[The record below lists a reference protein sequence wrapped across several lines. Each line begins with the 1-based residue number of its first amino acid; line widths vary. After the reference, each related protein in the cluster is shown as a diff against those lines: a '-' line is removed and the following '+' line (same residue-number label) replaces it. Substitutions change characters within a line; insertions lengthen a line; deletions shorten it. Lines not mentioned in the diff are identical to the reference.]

1 MKNAGICRFPRHY
14 ACVDGL
20 ANVEG
25 RLTMNRNML
34 FEDEPETGTGPNL
47 VRYRWTN
54 VRSLDQHTAN
64 GGEIYRWVD
73 NVVVHEFGHTFGL
86 DDYRGES
93 DFYGIMDVDD
103 VKYKK
108 DDQIKQDDRD
118 ALRKIYESHTKNE
131 GW

>member
-1 MKNAGICRFPRHY
+1 MA
-14 ACVDGL
+14 
-20 ANVEG
+20 
-25 RLTMNRNML
+25 
-34 FEDEPETGTGPNL
+34 
-47 VRYRWTN
+47 
-54 VRSLDQHTAN
+54 
-64 GGEIYRWVD
+64 
-73 NVVVHEFGHTFGL
+73 VVHEFGHTFGL

-93 DFYGIMDVDD
+93 NYYGIMDVDD